1 MTGLEKFGYFLLG
14 LSGGMALANALNDL
28 EARKPVGEIEEWTS
42 KREDD
47 TDAPDI
53 QEKEKKSDRKPA
65 KEKRNLMPYIRADK
79 TPKTD
84 YKSMYERPTDKIAD
98 IVELPDSPSDDEPVE
113 DDPDED
119 LVKERVEEWIE
130 VYLDENPQEFIP
142 LVFYM
147 GDETLCDDREQLIS
161 NPEEVVGEASLLRLA
176 EGGPGAENG
185 VIFIRNL
192 KTMLNYEVVLDAGKY
207 SETVLG
213 IFEKNL
219 DKEEDDED
227 VG

>member
-14 LSGGMALANALNDL
+14 LSGGIALANALNDL
-28 EARKPVGEIEEWTS
+28 DARKATGEIEEWTS
-42 KREDD
+42 KYEDEKD
-47 TDAPDI
+47 DPDI
-53 QEKEKKSDRKPA
+53 QEKENKSNRESV
-65 KEKRNLMPYIRADK
+65 KEKRNLLPDIRTNKMD
-79 TPKTD
+79 KTD
-84 YKSMYERPTDKIAD
+84 YKSMYERATDKIKD
-98 IVELPDSPSDDEPVE
+98 IVELPESPLDDEPVE

-119 LVKERVEEWIE
+119 LVRERVEEWIE

-161 NPEEVVGEASLLRLA
+161 NPEEVVGEASLVRLV

-219 DKEEDDED
+219 DKGEDDED